1 MQCAKKTLLF
11 KDQNEIREYD
21 RELDDG
27 EMFFTPVLKPKKSR
41 KEILESPIN
50 LYKTGEGEN
59 IFYNSDEES
68 GPHLK
73 MKVYDKMEINSVV
86 RNTKRVKTIKL
97 VKETNDELPVQNDKS
112 KQNKD
117 DESPFRFKY
126 AADQPSWDW
135 KEDKNISILGYM
147 SSKGDKFL
155 VPNEGLDN

>member
-1 MQCAKKTLLF
+1 MQCTKKTLLF
-11 KDQNEIREYD
+11 KDQNEVREYD

-27 EMFFTPVLKPKKSR
+27 EIFFTPVLKPKKSR

-73 MKVYDKMEINSVV
+73 MKVYDQMDINTVV

-97 VKETNDELPVQNDKS
+97 VKENTEEPVQNVKPN
-112 KQNKD
+112 QIKD

-126 AADQPSWDW
+126 TVDQPSWDW

-147 SSKGDKFL
+147 SSKGEKFL